1 VTPRIVRT
9 LLTTLSGALV
19 AGCGSSPAPRYY
31 ALGAPVEAAAPTAA
45 PAQDALSVWVAPV
58 TLPESV
64 DRPQLVLRVSTNRV
78 AILDGHR
85 WAEPLG
91 SAVTR
96 AIAANLAARL
106 GARVAAEGQ
115 HAATGAQIRVLVD
128 VLRFESSAGESVTV
142 EAQWSVRRIQDST
155 LRHGR
160 TRVVEPA
167 SGPDNESLVA
177 AHSRAISALSH
188 DIARTIASMH

>member
-1 VTPRIVRT
+1 M
-9 LLTTLSGALV
+9 LNWAAKSSAL
-19 AGCGSSPAPRYY
+19 
-31 ALGAPVEAAAPTAA
+31 
-45 PAQDALSVWVAPV
+45 WF
-58 TLPESV
+58 
-64 DRPQLVLRVSTNRV
+64 
-78 AILDGHR
+78 
-85 WAEPLG
+85 LG
-91 SAVTR
+91 S
-96 AIAANLAARL
+96 
-106 GARVAAEGQ
+106 
-115 HAATGAQIRVLVD
+115 HLVD

-155 LRHGR
+155 LRHVR